1 MEKSGGHISIDE
13 AARIVAAAEAA
24 FGARDL
30 KRALALFNSDV
41 IVRFADFPEMRG
53 IGALEE
59 FLHRRF
65 TRQRGYALRK
75 IFRAVTGNVV
85 ADEWTGT
92 WIDDS
97 TGKRMHGRGMEFL
110 TMRDGRVAIWDAV
123 FNVWEEGAAP
133 SVPIT

>member
-1 MEKSGGHISIDE
+1 MEQPGGDIGIGE
-13 AARIVAAAEAA
+13 ATRIVAAAEEA
-24 FGARDL
+24 FAARDL
-30 KRALALFNSDV
+30 KRALTLFNDDV
-41 IVRFADFPEMRG
+41 IVRFTDFPEIRG

-59 FLHRRF
+59 FLRRRF

-75 IFRAVTGNVV
+75 TFRAVTGNVV

-92 WIDDS
+92 WTDDS

-110 TMRDGRVAIWDAV
+110 TMRGGRVAIWDAV
-123 FNVWEEGAAP
+123 FNVWEEGSAP